1 MKTTRDLTTYLL
13 LKNPTLRKDIRYT
26 LGERL
31 IDCCLDITVEIVDAN
46 SSLDQERIKHI
57 DKIIRS
63 VNKLRNLVR
72 ICAETKQYS
81 FKTMA
86 DIIEKVE
93 SIEKQARGWK
103 NSIITKPQGLMTRKD
118 TKIDSPLQGEAA
130 DKKSGCSTGVRM
142 P

>member
-93 SIEKQARGWK
+93 SIEKQARG
-103 NSIITKPQGLMTRKD
+103 
-118 TKIDSPLQGEAA
+118 
-130 DKKSGCSTGVRM
+130 
-142 P
+142 